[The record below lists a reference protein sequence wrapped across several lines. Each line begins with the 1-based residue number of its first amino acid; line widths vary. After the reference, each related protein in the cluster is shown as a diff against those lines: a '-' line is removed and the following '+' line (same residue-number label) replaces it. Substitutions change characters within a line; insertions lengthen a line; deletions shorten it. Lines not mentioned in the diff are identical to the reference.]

1 MVAAVLAEQ
10 ILISLR
16 IEGEPVVQVVAPA
29 VQVHR
34 DMPEVWHNKDL
45 DLGSPDTETLEAVIL
60 AARDFVPLVVEVVQ
74 EQ

>member
-1 MVAAVLAEQ
+1 VVVAAPAEQ
-10 ILISLR
+10 ILISLL

-45 DLGSPDTETLEAVIL
+45 DLGSPDTEMLVDVIL
-60 AARDFVPLVVEVVQ
+60 AAQDFAPLVVEAVQ